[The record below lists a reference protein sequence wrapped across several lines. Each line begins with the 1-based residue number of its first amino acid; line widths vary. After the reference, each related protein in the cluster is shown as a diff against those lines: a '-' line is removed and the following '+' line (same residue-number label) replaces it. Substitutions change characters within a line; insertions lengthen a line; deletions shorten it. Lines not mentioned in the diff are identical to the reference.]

1 MAQSSLSSILN
12 QNKLTGDNF
21 VDWKRNLLIIL
32 SFEKH
37 KYVLEKYCPPVPNE
51 NASSEESM
59 AFDNWVNLNE
69 IACCYMMA
77 SMNNVLQKQHE
88 GYLNARDIMHNVE
101 DMFGGQSVLVR
112 QVAVRNLM
120 NCKHKPGTPIKDHM
134 LTANLT
140 EAGNSSKPSNGKG
153 KKFKQVASKT
163 SSIPTSDDKVKK
175 KKKKNPKKSK

>member
-21 VDWKRNLLIIL
+21 ADWKRNLLIIL

-37 KYVLEKYCPPVPNE
+37 KYVLEKECPPVPKE

-59 AFDNWVNLNE
+59 VFDNWVNSNE
-69 IACCYMMA
+69 IARCYMMA
-77 SMNNVLQKQHE
+77 SMNSVLQKQHE

-112 QVAVRNLM
+112 QAAVRNLM

-134 LTANLT
+134 LTMIGYLA
-140 EAGNSSKPSNGKG
+140 E
-153 KKFKQVASKT
+153 
-163 SSIPTSDDKVKK
+163 VK
-175 KKKKNPKKSK
+175 SHGSEIDADTQRR